1 LHETAAKSC
10 GVGVRFFRELV
21 SVKLIS
27 KKGADTMSHLCRKW
41 IVLSATVFFVY
52 GSGLIAQAQENL
64 TEQQMRN
71 FLLTAKVIASKQS
84 SKGVTAPYRL
94 TLKDKTMVHDASFQA
109 IDDTKAN
116 MQFSNGKSEV
126 NFRDSYKYNIA
137 AYELA
142 KMLGLGDMMPVTVER
157 KWEGKIGSLTWWLPV
172 MMDGEKMQSKHIE
185 PPDPNAWNK
194 QENKMRVFEQLV
206 FDTDRNAG
214 NLLISEKWH
223 LWMIDFSRAFRI
235 QHELKDPKKLL
246 MCDRQLLK
254 YLRQLKA
261 SDLEQNIKKYLT
273 KNEINGVMARRDK
286 IVALFDQLIEKKSEN
301 AVLYD

>member
-1 LHETAAKSC
+1 
-10 GVGVRFFRELV
+10 
-21 SVKLIS
+21 
-27 KKGADTMSHLCRKW
+27 MSRICRKW
-41 IVLSATVFFVY
+41 IVLFATVFFAY
-52 GSGLIAQAQENL
+52 GSGFIAQTQENL

-94 TLKDKTMVHDASFQA
+94 TLKDETMVHDGSFQA

-116 MQFSNGKSEV
+116 MRFSNGKSEA

-142 KMLGLGDMMPVTVER
+142 KILGMGDMMPVTVER
-157 KWEGKIGSLTWWLPV
+157 KWEGKIGSLSWWLPV
-172 MMDGEKMQSKHIE
+172 MMDEGQRKSKNIE

-194 QENKMRVFEQLV
+194 QTNKMRVFEQLV

-214 NLLISEKWH
+214 NLLISENWH

-235 QHELKDPKKLL
+235 QHELKDPKVLL
-246 MCDRQLLK
+246 MCDRPLLK
-254 YLRQLKA
+254 NLRELKA
-261 SDLEQNIKKYLT
+261 SDLEQSTKQYLT
-273 KNEINGVMARRDK
+273 KDEIKGVMARRDK
-286 IVALFDQLIEKKSEN
+286 IIALFDDLIAKKGEN